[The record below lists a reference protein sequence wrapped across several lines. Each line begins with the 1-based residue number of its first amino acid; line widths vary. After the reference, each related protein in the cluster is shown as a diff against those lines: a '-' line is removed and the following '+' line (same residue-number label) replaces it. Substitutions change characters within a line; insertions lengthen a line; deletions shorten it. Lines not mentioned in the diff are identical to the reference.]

1 MTCVDC
7 VGCEQALN
15 EKAGIVAMSHT
26 VGEGE
31 ESEESGGDGS
41 QGYDDNA
48 DPLLL
53 TVRTLVQGSCTTC
66 RRSLG
71 ELR

>member
-1 MTCVDC
+1 MTGVHC

-15 EKAGIVAMSHT
+15 EKAGIVAMGHA

-31 ESEESGGDGS
+31 ESEEGGGDG
-41 QGYDDNA
+41 GEGNNDNA

-53 TVRTLVQGSCTTC
+53 TVKTLVQGSCTRC